1 MAPKAKRHDPRDIV
15 TPYAFTVTR
24 ELLGQPLAGPVRR
37 GVAMVVDLGL
47 LSAVSAV
54 TGRTPWG
61 GLLLAVAAA
70 IVLFRIATG
79 PARGHPLSR
88 FARATFGCLGS
99 LVLFVTIIALWAT
112 RLVRETP
119 IRIPTGPGQV
129 QELTLG
135 GLGSAAQQ
143 LVTEAA
149 VLGTVQSERERLE
162 AAAAIVSRLSGMG
175 VPREAMAGALESLE
189 EGDTALSPQILGAL
203 RAALAAVEA
212 VTAAHLEEADSLVL
226 RYAGAL
232 AADDT
237 VTAALLRPQLAE
249 ALAGHRIEE
258 LDERIRDLRERNDEL
273 EEDLEQE
280 REDPGILRVLKAIAD
295 DLGVGVGWAA
305 LYFTVFTTLWRGQT
319 PGKRLLGIRVVRL
332 DGEPISWWAAFERFG
347 GYAAG
352 LATGLLGF
360 FQILWDANRQAVH
373 DKIASTVVLHLAKGP
388 TPPGSARPTV

>member
-1 MAPKAKRHDPRDIV
+1 
-15 TPYAFTVTR
+15 
-24 ELLGQPLAGPVRR
+24 
-37 GVAMVVDLGL
+37 
-47 LSAVSAV
+47 
-54 TGRTPWG
+54 
-61 GLLLAVAAA
+61 
-70 IVLFRIATG
+70 
-79 PARGHPLSR
+79 
-88 FARATFGCLGS
+88 
-99 LVLFVTIIALWAT
+99 
-112 RLVRETP
+112 
-119 IRIPTGPGQV
+119 
-129 QELTLG
+129 
-135 GLGSAAQQ
+135 
-143 LVTEAA
+143 
-149 VLGTVQSERERLE
+149 
-162 AAAAIVSRLSGMG
+162 MG